1 MSTWTTKLEEDHH
14 SHQHLFAAT
23 SASARAVSAADAALS
38 AANAHAGARV
48 KKLNKD
54 GMAIIL
60 GLY

>member
-1 MSTWTTKLEEDHH
+1 
-14 SHQHLFAAT
+14 
-23 SASARAVSAADAALS
+23 VSAADAALS